1 MHPRIIILAF
11 LLPFFASAQKNDN
24 LQNTLLWRISGNGLE
39 KPSYLFGT
47 IHLTDKRVFMLGD
60 SVLGAL
66 ERTAGIATELNME
79 EAANYSIQLAVSDA
93 IKKEFLEEDNPDETF
108 LQYREA
114 LARKLKKPANKLT
127 LNDILERKHTWLK
140 KSQGAE
146 NMQTFLD
153 AYLYGMTQKQGK
165 WTGGIE
171 DLSDQTGLIKK
182 VRTRDLEDAIAT
194 NPFRAENALMLEK
207 LIGIYQKE
215 DLNAV
220 EALIIKASE
229 DSLADAILI
238 RRNYKM
244 SGRIDS
250 LARLRSTFFAT
261 GAAHLPGS
269 GGLISLLRKKG
280 YAVEP
285 VLSSQKK
292 DLSKYQ
298 FSEVPSP
305 WVQFKDTLAGF
316 SFFTPGKTEKI
327 NFMGVLDMHYYFD
340 LFENTAFYGMAITGA
355 PSMAK
360 ADPMQTIGAMGRQ
373 MFKAGK
379 LTDSANVTLNGVPG
393 REYYGN
399 MYGGKMR
406 VRLFIRQNKVYALA
420 GVQQKTTA
428 ARDSTEQRFFSSA
441 VIAPYRE
448 NKVSEKTYLLTT
460 LNGAQIKA
468 PAEMVRSAEMSDA
481 EDEAWTMETKAGMHL
496 ATGTYLM
503 VISKT
508 INKKF
513 YITNDSILY
522 HNVVTNLEETLRDS
536 VVKEKI
542 IDGRKWLLYEG
553 TSADDKELFM
563 RGATV
568 VANNGL
574 LMLVAIGDSAELRKE
589 PIHRFLHEVSFPENT
604 APSLRKTPISEWG
617 ISLLTP
623 DDILKDET
631 EGEIPDFYAYD
642 STTHTTYSITLD
654 TIGKYNWYPSENSLW
669 EQLLKEHEETY
680 ELAGNPVYASG
691 TQPSMEFTGKT
702 KGSFNSY
709 TRMRYILK
717 NNVLATLSANS
728 AAEQLRSDFNTQVF
742 NSFNWDVP
750 EKSEAL
756 FESKAD
762 LLLTAL
768 QNPDS
773 TVRYEAYLAI
783 TSLPGTKD
791 VNQFLRNALQ
801 QTYPSPFE
809 DKRDA
814 YTNYQLAKK
823 LAETGDS
830 SVISFAKTSLAT
842 HTEPAVRASALTLLA
857 AITTEESYKALREL
871 FEKGI
876 PCKEVPHNLGYLLQ
890 DSIGLTKKYYPEFMK
905 AAKDSALCLPLI
917 QLSHSLLNQGK
928 LSPKEILPFQ
938 DYFSGYLSK
947 KLAGQKSEEPDYR
960 LWALIN
966 LADSLGTPTLLKAM
980 EQMLQHEDVYLK
992 KGAAMVLLE
1001 KKKKIPT
1008 VTIKEIAASKALRMS
1023 LYEELETLQLVHL
1036 FPAEY
1041 LTRGAMA
1048 EGSMYQLASDEQEPD
1063 TVKLVAEKTGTYNKK
1078 KYHFILYK
1086 VTFGTEEDAVSYL
1099 GVSGGYILNSKD
1111 IFPMKDVSGIYWEE
1125 EFDASKLDTL
1135 LKNYLEFHYE
1145 NMD

>member
-1 MHPRIIILAF
+1 MRLRIIILSF
-11 LLPFFASAQKNDN
+11 LLPLFASAQKSDK
-24 LQNTLLWRISGNGLE
+24 LPNTLLWRISGNGLE

-60 SVLGAL
+60 SVLDAL
-66 ERTAGIATELNME
+66 EKTAGIATELNME

-140 KSQGAE
+140 KTQGAE

-171 DLSDQTGLIKK
+171 DLSDQTGLMKK

-220 EALIIKASE
+220 EALITKASE
-229 DSLADAILI
+229 DSLGDAILI

-250 LARLRSTFFAT
+250 LARLRNTFFAT
-261 GAAHLPGS
+261 GAAHLPGRE
-269 GGLISLLRKKG
+269 GLISLLREKG

-298 FSEVPSP
+298 FSEVPAP

-316 SFFTPGKTEKI
+316 SFYTPGKTEKI

-355 PSMAK
+355 PSIAK
-360 ADPMQTIGAMGRQ
+360 ADPMQTIGAMGRK
-373 MFKAGK
+373 MFRAGK

-399 MYGGKMR
+399 IDGGNMR

-420 GVQQKTTA
+420 GVQQKKNA
-428 ARDSTEQRFFSSA
+428 ARDSAEQRFFSSA
-441 VIAPYRE
+441 VINPYKE
-448 NKVSEKTYLLTT
+448 NKVAEKTFLLTA

-468 PAEMVRSAEMSDA
+468 PVEMVKSKEMSDA
-481 EDEAWTMETKAGMHL
+481 EDEAWTMETKAGIHL
-496 ATGTYLM
+496 ATGTYLL

-513 YITNDSILY
+513 YITNDSIMY
-522 HNVVTNLEETLRDS
+522 HNTVANLEETLRDS
-536 VVKEKI
+536 IMEEKI
-542 IDGRKWLLYEG
+542 IDGKKWLLYEG
-553 TSADDKELFM
+553 VSTEDPDLYM

-574 LMLVAIGDSAELRKE
+574 LMLAAIGDSAELRKE

-604 APSLRKTPISEWG
+604 VPSLRKSPISEWG

-642 STTHTTYSITLD
+642 STTHTTYAITLD
-654 TIGKYNWYPSENSLW
+654 TIGKYNWYPSESSLW

-680 ELAGNPVYASG
+680 QLTGTPIYTSG
-691 TQPSMEFTGKT
+691 AQPSMEFTGKT

-717 NNVLATLSANS
+717 NNVLATLSANGAS
-728 AAEQLRSDFNTQVF
+728 EQLRSDFNTRVF

-750 EKSEAL
+750 EKSQAL

-762 LLLTAL
+762 ILLADL
-768 QNPDS
+768 QSPDS
-773 TVRYEAYLAI
+773 TVRYEAYQSISA
-783 TSLPGTKD
+783 LPETED
-791 VNQFLRNALQ
+791 VKQFLRKALQ
-801 QTYPSPFE
+801 QTYLSPFE
-809 DKRDA
+809 NKRDA
-814 YTNYQLAKK
+814 YTNYQVAKK
-823 LAETGDS
+823 LAGTGDP
-830 SVISFAKTSLAT
+830 SVVSFAKASLAT
-842 HTEPAVRASALTLLA
+842 HAEPEVRASALTLLA
-857 AITTEESYKALREL
+857 ATTTEESYKALLEL
-871 FEKGI
+871 FEKGM
-876 PCKEVPHNLGYLLQ
+876 PYKEVPHDLGYLLM
-890 DSIGLTKKYYPEFMK
+890 DSIGLTKKYYPQLMK
-905 AAKDSALCLPLI
+905 AAADSALCLPLM
-917 QLSHSLLNQGK
+917 QLSYSLLNQGK

-938 DYFSGYLSK
+938 DFFSSYLTK
-947 KLAGQKSEEPDYR
+947 AFAGKEEEETDYR

-980 EQMLQHEDVYLK
+980 EQMLQHEDLYLK

-1001 KKKKIPT
+1001 KKKKVPS
-1008 VTIKEIAASKALRMS
+1008 VTIKEIAAGKALRMS
-1023 LYEELETLQLVHL
+1023 FYEELEALQLVHL

-1041 LTRGAMA
+1041 LTRSAMA
-1048 EGSMYQLASDEQEPD
+1048 EGSIYQLATDEQEPD